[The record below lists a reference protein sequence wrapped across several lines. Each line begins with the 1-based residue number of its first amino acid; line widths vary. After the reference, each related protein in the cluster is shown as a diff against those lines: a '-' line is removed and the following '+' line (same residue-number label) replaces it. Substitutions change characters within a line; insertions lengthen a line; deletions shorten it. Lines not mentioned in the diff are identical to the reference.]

1 MGIDPLDDRVTEALR
16 AWAVQHG
23 AGLGLAQALALC
35 GNVAPPGRAQG
46 CFEVASARAS
56 AGEAIEQV
64 LEALAPLLTDG
75 ERLILAAGWNAGRI
89 DGVLSAVLEQR
100 DLWTRTRRSMRAKM
114 ALPVVV
120 LVLASFVGPLPAVVL
135 GRVSLVAYFG
145 LALAPLAA
153 AFVLWR
159 LGAALF
165 DARAKQ
171 AAGSDSRPA
180 QPGLLDRVLLRLP
193 VVAPIERDNNLSVF
207 AYQLA
212 QLLGAGVILS
222 ESLAACMRVVPNGFY
237 RMEIFRA
244 RQHVQEG
251 RTLSSA
257 LRGGALWPT
266 EFIVALAVGEEAGK
280 LEEVLLRLARQARE
294 RYARSVEILAE
305 WVPRAAY
312 ALVALY
318 IIGLI
323 VMGALGIFDLYSKAL
338 NG

>member
-35 GNVAPPGRAQG
+35 GSVAPPGGAQG

-56 AGEAIEQV
+56 AGENIEQV
-64 LEALAPLLTDG
+64 LEALAPVLTDG
-75 ERLILAAGWNAGRI
+75 ERLVLAAGWNAGRI
-89 DGVLSAVLEQR
+89 DGVLAAVLEQR
-100 DLWTRTRRSMRAKM
+100 ELWARTRRSIRAKM
-114 ALPVVV
+114 ALPVLMLV
-120 LVLASFVGPLPAVVL
+120 LVCFIGPVIVLVG
-135 GRVSLVAYFG
+135 GGS
-145 LALAPLAA
+145 LAA
-153 AFVLWR
+153 ALATGLGPLLGAFVIWR
-159 LGAALF
+159 LGAVLF
-165 DARAKQ
+165 DARARQ
-171 AAGSDSRPA
+171 AAAGEARPA
-180 QPGLLDRVLLRLP
+180 PPGLLDRLLLRLP
-193 VVAPIERDNNLSVF
+193 VVAAVERDNNLSAF

-237 RMEIFRA
+237 RLEIFRA

-251 RTLSSA
+251 RTLSSG
-257 LRGGALWPT
+257 LRGGVLWPT

-294 RYARSVEILAE
+294 RYARSVELLAE
-305 WVPRAAY
+305 WLPRAAY

-318 IIGLI
+318 IIGMIAMGVTTI
-323 VMGALGIFDLYSKAL
+323 VGIYSKAL
-338 NG
+338 GG

>member
-35 GNVAPPGRAQG
+35 GSVAPPGRAQG

-56 AGEAIEQV
+56 AGENIEQV
-64 LEALAPLLTDG
+64 LEALAPVLTDG
-75 ERLILAAGWNAGRI
+75 ERLVLAAGWNAGRI
-89 DGVLSAVLEQR
+89 DGVLAAVLEQR
-100 DLWTRTRRSMRAKM
+100 ELWARTRRSIRAKM
-114 ALPVVV
+114 ALPVLMLV
-120 LVLASFVGPLPAVVL
+120 LVCFIGPVIVLVG
-135 GRVSLVAYFG
+135 GGSLVA
-145 LALAPLAA
+145 ALATGLGPLLG
-153 AFVLWR
+153 AFVVWR

-165 DARAKQ
+165 DARARQ
-171 AAGSDSRPA
+171 AAAGEARPA
-180 QPGLLDRVLLRLP
+180 PPGLLDRLLLRLP
-193 VVAPIERDNNLSVF
+193 VVAAVERDNNLSAF

-222 ESLAACMRVVPNGFY
+222 ESLAACMRVVPNGLY
-237 RMEIFRA
+237 RAEIFRA

-294 RYARSVEILAE
+294 RYARSVELLAE
-305 WVPRAAY
+305 WLPRAAY

-318 IIGLI
+318 IIGMI
-323 VMGALGIFDLYSKAL
+323 AMGIMTVVGIYSKAL
-338 NG
+338 GG

>member
-35 GNVAPPGRAQG
+35 GSVAPPGRAQG

-56 AGEAIEQV
+56 AGENIEQV
-64 LEALAPLLTDG
+64 LEALAPVLTDG

-89 DGVLSAVLEQR
+89 DGVLAAVLEQR

-114 ALPVVV
+114 ALPVLV
-120 LVLASFVGPLPAVVL
+120 LLLASFVAPLPAMVL
-135 GRVSLVAYFG
+135 GSVSLVAYFV
-145 LALAPLAA
+145 LALAPMIA

-165 DARAKQ
+165 DARVKQ
-171 AAGSDSRPA
+171 AAGSESRPA
-180 QPGLLDRVLLRLP
+180 PPGLLDRLLLNLP
-193 VVAPIERDNNLSVF
+193 VVAAIERDNNLSVY

-222 ESLAACMRVVPNGFY
+222 ESLAACMRVVPNGHY

-244 RQHVQEG
+244 RLHVQEG
-251 RTLSSA
+251 RTLSSG
-257 LRGGALWPT
+257 LRGGVLWPT

-294 RYARSVEILAE
+294 RYARSVELLAE
-305 WVPRAAY
+305 WIPRAAY
-312 ALVALY
+312 GLVALY
-318 IIGLI
+318 ILAMIAMGVQAIGS
-323 VMGALGIFDLYSKAL
+323 LYSKAL
-338 NG
+338 N